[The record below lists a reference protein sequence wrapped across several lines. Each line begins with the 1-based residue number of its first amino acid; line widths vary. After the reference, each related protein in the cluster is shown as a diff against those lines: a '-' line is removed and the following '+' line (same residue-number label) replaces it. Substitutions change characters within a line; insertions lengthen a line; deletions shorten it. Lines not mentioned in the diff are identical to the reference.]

1 MQSLTLPSSVKDA
14 YTGQTNTRSN
24 YVTKIYP
31 INLKQGDR
39 FALESLLYP
48 VDYTV
53 DAKALEAKDNRWHV
67 ICDLI
72 RSDLTLLRDNRVI
85 YSLVPQPPQN
95 GDSLHVTHMR
105 NTLEP
110 YPVSR
115 LGLVESI
122 LIGIV
127 DSQFKPV
134 VFNSG
139 EVSVRLRYYGS

>member
-31 INLKQGDR
+31 IYLQQGDR

-53 DAKALEAKDNRWHV
+53 DPQALQAKDNRWPV

-95 GDSLHVTHMR
+95 GDSLHVTQMR

-115 LGLVESI
+115 LGLVESV
-122 LIGIV
+122 LIRIV

-134 VFNSG
+134 VFNT
-139 EVSVRLRYYGS
+139 VRSA